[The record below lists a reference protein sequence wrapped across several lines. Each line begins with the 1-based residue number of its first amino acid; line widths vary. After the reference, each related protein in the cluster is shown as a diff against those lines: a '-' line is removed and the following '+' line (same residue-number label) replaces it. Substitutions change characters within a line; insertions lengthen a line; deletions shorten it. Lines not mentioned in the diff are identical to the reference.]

1 MYIRSHSKSA
11 VKLEVQDIANITQHS
26 QYLSQIAHW
35 SEEESMIPITF
46 GSIAE
51 HHLPTVVLAHTN
63 EGVKLAGYSAITQIY
78 SKYIIELGGL
88 IVNPEL
94 RGMKV
99 AQQVV
104 KRVVARANEELEPD
118 MILAFSNK
126 NSASIFQKLGGKV
139 VADATMLPAEVW
151 KLCLNCKNYQEAVIE
166 CGMNCCGRVYDITRI
181 ETES

>member
-1 MYIRSHSKSA
+1 MYIRSHSRLA
-11 VKLEVQDIANITQHS
+11 VELEVQDIADITQYD
-26 QYLSQIAHW
+26 QYRNEIARW
-35 SEEESMIPITF
+35 SYKESMIPITF
-46 GSIAE
+46 DSVAE
-51 HHLPTVVLAHTN
+51 HHLPTVALARTN
-63 EGVKLAGYSAITQIY
+63 EGVRLAGYSAITQIY

-88 IVNPEL
+88 IVSPDF
-94 RGMKV
+94 RGMRV

-104 KRVVARANEELEPD
+104 KRVVTRANEELEPD

-126 NSASIFQKLGGKV
+126 NSASIFQKLGGEV